1 MRSAFAVAVVCG
13 ALLAPVHAQDP
24 LPKAFSK
31 AAPESVKDLKEIQDH
46 VQKLAKKVM
55 PAVVGVRIGGSS
67 GSGIIVNKEGMVLTA
82 GHVSGAPNRDC
93 QLIMPDGKKLKGKT
107 LGANKGIDSGMIQ
120 ITDSGDYPFIEMGTS
135 ADLKKGDWCMAIGH
149 PGGYLTGRTPVVR
162 LGRILD
168 SQKSLIR
175 SDCTLVGGDSG
186 GPLFDM
192 QGKVIGIHSRIGGPI
207 TANIHVPIDTYRE
220 TWDKL
225 AKAEVFGDNLFGKI
239 KTNDAY
245 LGVRGDA
252 DANNGLKIQ
261 LVAPDSPAEKA
272 GLKVNDLIIMIDG
285 QKVVNSEDLGKI
297 LTTRRP
303 GVEVAIQVRR
313 GEEMLML
320 KVTLAKR
327 PA

>member
-1 MRSAFAVAVVCG
+1 MRSALAVAVVWG
-13 ALLAPVHAQDP
+13 ALLAPLHADES
-24 LPKAFSK
+24 LPKAFTKS
-31 AAPESVKDLKEIQDH
+31 APESIKDLKEIQDH

-120 ITDSGDYPFIEMGTS
+120 ITDAGDYPFIEMGTS

-149 PGGYLTGRTPVVR
+149 PGGYVNGRTPVVR
-162 LGRILD
+162 LGRILE

-192 QGKVIGIHSRIGGPI
+192 QGKVIGIHSRIGGAI
-207 TANIHVPIDTYRE
+207 TANIHVPVDTYRE

-245 LGVRGDA
+245 LGIRGDA
-252 DANNGLKIQ
+252 DANNGLKVQ
-261 LVAPDSPAEKA
+261 FVAPDSPAEKA
-272 GLKVNDLIIMIDG
+272 GLKVNDLIVMIDN
-285 QKVVNSEDLGKI
+285 QKVGTSDDLGKV
-297 LTTRRP
+297 LTARRP

-313 GEEMLML
+313 GEETLML

-327 PA
+327 PT